1 MSKKVSVGVLLTA
14 VILSI
19 ALTVSVT
26 MVIAIRYFNSTV
38 SDVTQRQA
46 MFDYVTDVDK
56 IVRYHYYGTIDEE
69 KLRSALGEGYIDG
82 IGDPY
87 AAYLSAEEYHEA
99 LDTLAGKQTGFGLD
113 VALSDNGR
121 IVITRVHPQST
132 ADKAGIQA
140 GDVITAV
147 NGNDVSAS
155 AFSQVNRTLTD
166 ASKVL
171 LSVQRGTTAH
181 AFEISASTFDTVSVD
196 SQMLE
201 GNVGYIRVYAVLD
214 TTPRQFQAAYEA
226 LVKQGATRFVFDL
239 RDNAGGSSTAVE
251 QMLSFLVPSG
261 SYAQQIDN
269 TGKSTYLQSD
279 NGRGIAYPSATLV
292 NGGTTGE
299 AELFAGVLQELGKT
313 AVVGETTAGK
323 GLIQEYFTNS
333 DGSAVRLSVA
343 ERQLIKGGAIESKGI
358 TPDEEVHL
366 RGQLA
371 LTEQADD
378 TPLQAALKRL
388 KTAGQAESSATTST
402 TTTGTRQVATTA
414 PSKVVNGGAS
424 VTTGKHATTRATTRT
439 R

>member
-1 MSKKVSVGVLLTA
+1 M
-14 VILSI
+14 
-19 ALTVSVT
+19 
-26 MVIAIRYFNSTV
+26 
-38 SDVTQRQA
+38 
-46 MFDYVTDVDK
+46 
-56 IVRYHYYGTIDEE
+56 
-69 KLRSALGEGYIDG
+69 
-82 IGDPY
+82 
-87 AAYLSAEEYHEA
+87 
-99 LDTLAGKQTGFGLD
+99 
-113 VALSDNGR
+113 
-121 IVITRVHPQST
+121 
-132 ADKAGIQA
+132 
-140 GDVITAV
+140 
-147 NGNDVSAS
+147 
-155 AFSQVNRTLTD
+155 
-166 ASKVL
+166 L

-196 SQMLE
+196 SRMLE
-201 GNVGYIRVYAVLD
+201 SNVGYIRVYAVLD
-214 TTPRQFQAAYEA
+214 TTPRQFQTAYEA

-269 TGKSTYLQSD
+269 TGKTTYLQSE
-279 NGRGIAYPSATLV
+279 NGHGIAYPSVTLV

-343 ERQLIKGGAIESKGI
+343 ERQLIKGGVIQGKGI

-378 TPLQAALKRL
+378 TPLQVALKRL
-388 KTAGQAESSATTST
+388 KTAGQADPSATASAT
-402 TTTGTRQVATTA
+402 TTTGTQQTVTTA

-424 VTTGKHATTRATTRT
+424 TTGKRATTRATTRA

>member
-14 VILSI
+14 VLLSI

-87 AAYLSAEEYHEA
+87 AAYLSAEEYREA

-155 AFSQVNRTLTD
+155 AFSQVNRTLAD

-196 SQMLE
+196 SRMLE
-201 GNVGYIRVYAVLD
+201 SNVGYIRVYAVLD
-214 TTPRQFQAAYEA
+214 TTPRQFQTAYEA

-269 TGKSTYLQSD
+269 TGKITYLQSE
-279 NGRGIAYPSATLV
+279 NGHGIAYPSVTLV

-299 AELFAGVLQELGKT
+299 AEVFAGVLQELGKT

-343 ERQLIKGGAIESKGI
+343 ERQLIKGGVIQGKGI

-388 KTAGQAESSATTST
+388 KTAGQADPSATASAT
-402 TTTGTRQVATTA
+402 TTTGTQQAVTTA
-414 PSKVVNGGAS
+414 PSKVVNGGTS
-424 VTTGKHATTRATTRT
+424 STGKRATTRATTRA